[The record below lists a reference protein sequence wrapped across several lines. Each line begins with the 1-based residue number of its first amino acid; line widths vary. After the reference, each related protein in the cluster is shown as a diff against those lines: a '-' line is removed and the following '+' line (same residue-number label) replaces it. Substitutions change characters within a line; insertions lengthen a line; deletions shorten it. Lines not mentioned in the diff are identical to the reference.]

1 MKTIPQN
8 YKLEFIPDFKN
19 FVFDGVA
26 EITITCIQPTYTIRL
41 DIEDITIESCS
52 CNIDGIEVQPTY
64 AINDGQL
71 VINTHHIINDGCTL
85 TIKYKGVLNDK
96 LIGFYKSSYKV
107 GNKTK
112 YLATSQF
119 EAADARRA
127 FPCFDRPDLKA
138 TFDISIFAPKGM
150 TAISNMPVEYTD
162 DSNNGQMF
170 VFKTTPKMSTYLV
183 YLGVGEF
190 EYLNGNC
197 RVRVVTTAGKSE
209 HGKFALELTER
220 LIPLYEQYF
229 AKFYQL
235 PKLDLIALPD
245 FGSGAMENWGA
256 ITFREN
262 LLLYDEANS
271 SSSTKQLVAEVV
283 SHELAHQWFG
293 NLVTM
298 KWWNDLWLNESFAT
312 FMATKTL
319 DWLYPTWNLWDQ
331 FVNSSSNTAMEMDS
345 LPSTHPIDVKVRS
358 PAQIREIFDAISYEK
373 GGSLLRMIEDYVGKI
388 TFRDGLRL
396 YIRDFQFQNA
406 TGLDL
411 WDSIDRSVQ
420 NSIKGGISKRGQRD
434 ITDVS
439 VRKIMEPW
447 LNISGFPMVHV
458 TQEQGMV
465 KLTQHPF
472 RAHKQPTK
480 SDTWPIPII
489 IKSKYTN
496 NRFLMEAD
504 TEEIRLSGKFIVNPK
519 RMGFYRVLYQGDV
532 LANIKKSIQRKTIVS
547 MDRWSIQNDL
557 FAMCMVGKAS
567 ILDYLDLVD
576 AYTDERQYM
585 PLINVGEN
593 LSLLLKMSH
602 MQDWNT
608 KIHDVSTPIFEGML
622 NWLGWKP
629 QQNESHTDSFLRAMA
644 IMSMGRLDR
653 EVSTKTADMFDAYID
668 DPSTVH
674 PDIRSPM
681 FAAVARHGNLRIHSK
696 LSRLFTNTDSAEEQM
711 RIVVGLCE
719 FNTPDILRRTL
730 DFSISNKVRPQNVH
744 SFIIHTASNPNSRGL
759 LWPWLRDNWDAV
771 SSKVGIESGLLGR
784 IVSGL
789 ALATD
794 GSEYKEMDAFFKQR
808 DIDSIDRAVR
818 HLLDL
823 TKLYS
828 NFRRRAAQDISH

>member
-1 MKTIPQN
+1 M
-8 YKLEFIPDFKN
+8 
-19 FVFDGVA
+19 A
-26 EITITCIQPTYTIRL
+26 EITITCIRPTRTIRL
-41 DIEDITIESCS
+41 DVEDITVESCS
-52 CNIDGIEVQPTY
+52 YDIDGVEVQPTY
-64 AINDGQL
+64 AVNDGQL
-71 VINTHHIINDGCTL
+71 VINTQQSISDGCTL
-85 TIKYKGVLNDK
+85 TIKYKGILNDK
-96 LIGFYKSSYKV
+96 LIGFYRSSYKV
-107 GNKTK
+107 GSKTK

-150 TAISNMPVEYTD
+150 TAISNMPVVYTEK
-162 DSNNGQMF
+162 SNKGEMF
-170 VFKTTPKMSTYLV
+170 TFETTPMMSTYLV

-190 EYLNGNC
+190 EYLKGDG
-197 RVRVVTTAGKSE
+197 RVRVVTTAGKSK
-209 HGKFALELTER
+209 HGKFALELAER
-220 LIPLYEQYF
+220 LIPQYEQYF
-229 AKFYQL
+229 AKYYQL

-271 SSSTKQLVAEVV
+271 SSSTKQLVAEVL

-331 FVNSSSNTAMEMDS
+331 FVNSSSKTAMEMDS
-345 LPSTHPIDVKVRS
+345 LPSTHPIDVKVTS

-388 TFRDGLRL
+388 VFRDGLRL
-396 YIRDFQFQNA
+396 FIRDFKFQNA

-420 NSIKGGISKRGQRD
+420 KSIKGGASKRVQKG
-434 ITDVS
+434 TADVS
-439 VRKIMEPW
+439 VRKIMKPW
-447 LNISGFPMVHV
+447 LSIGGFPMVHV
-458 TQEQGMV
+458 TQEQDVV
-465 KLTQHPF
+465 KLAQYPF
-472 RAHKQPTK
+472 RVHKQPTK
-480 SDTWPIPII
+480 SHTWPIPII
-489 IKSKYTN
+489 IKGKYTSR
-496 NRFLMEAD
+496 RFLMEKK
-504 TEEIRLSGKFIVNPK
+504 TGEVKLPGTFIVNPK
-519 RMGFYRVLYQGDV
+519 RIGFYRVLYQQDA
-532 LANIKKSIQRKTIVS
+532 LSNIKKWFQNKIIAS

-557 FAMCMVGKAS
+557 FAMCMAGKAS

-593 LSLLLKMSH
+593 LSLLLNMSH
-602 MQDWNT
+602 MQDWNK
-608 KIHDVSTPIFEGML
+608 KIRHVSAPIFEGVL
-622 NWLGWKP
+622 SRLGWKP
-629 QQNESHTDSFLRAMA
+629 QQNEAHTDSFLRTMA
-644 IMSMGRLDR
+644 IMSLGRLDR
-653 EVSTKTADMFDAYID
+653 SISAKTADMFDAYID
-668 DPSTVH
+668 DPNTVH
-674 PDIRSPM
+674 PDIRNPM
-681 FAAVARHGNLRIHSK
+681 FAAVARHGNLRMHSK
-696 LSRLFTNTDSAEEQM
+696 LSRLFVNADSAEEQM

-719 FNTPDILRRTL
+719 FNAPHILKRTL

-744 SFIIHTASNPNSRGL
+744 SFITHTASNPNSRGL

-771 SSKVGIESGLLGR
+771 NSKVGIESGLLGR

-808 DIDSIDRAVR
+808 DIDSIDRSVR

-823 TKLYS
+823 TKMYS
-828 NFRRRAAQDISH
+828 NFRQRAAQDILH